1 MGEERKRM
9 KKEEAENDK
18 RSSLKS
24 RLMLAF
30 VVTSIIPFILINL
43 FAYYN
48 TRGIVRENV
57 DQLATANLNQTK
69 SGLDIWLDS
78 YEDILFQIYM
88 NDDIVENVEN
98 INAGKDVSMNRKALR
113 RTLHGMFY
121 TKEYIKSI
129 TILTKSG
136 EIAFYDLLSGS
147 TTQTSWMN
155 NFPMDRQDMYQ
166 IVSQDNNTHI
176 FSTQEASTYAAG
188 TYYLFHLGHR
198 IINYKD
204 VNKQLGIV
212 IVSVDEQ
219 MLREACNAQEGDDNH
234 FNFIVDRDGKI
245 VSYTDNRWLGKKI
258 MEWSDDVEERRQAYR
273 KFLEENNGGAEHL
286 SIYTVY
292 DEKFDWEIINVSNQ
306 QTVMEKLNAQQNLMG
321 TVLCLSLTAL
331 TIMILLLTKSL
342 TGSLKNMVQVMKKA
356 GRGELNARVCM
367 DSAMPSEVATIAQRF
382 NQMLEQLSESLQK
395 EKEAVQKQ
403 KSAEIAALEAQI
415 NPHFLYNTLD
425 TINWMAIEQDEYEIS
440 NAINSLATIL
450 RYGISQSNEIVMV
463 QQEEEW
469 LKQYLFLQQTRLKN
483 TFQCDIHVQPEVKSC
498 RIHKLLLQPFVENAI
513 LHGFEGVRRTHYLS
527 VTMQKEEGFLTVE
540 IYDNGKGM
548 PAELVEAMN
557 RGVFPKCQEK
567 NHIGMENAITR
578 IGMYYGEKAR
588 VRIESEEE
596 SFTRIYIRIP
606 FDRDE

>member
-1 MGEERKRM
+1 MMKREEMGNYKRV
-9 KKEEAENDK
+9 
-18 RSSLKS
+18 SLKS
-24 RLMLAF
+24 RLIMAF
-30 VVTSIIPFILINL
+30 LITSIIPFILINL

-48 TRGIVRENV
+48 TEGIVRENV
-57 DQLATANLNQTK
+57 DELATANLNQTK
-69 SGLDIWLDS
+69 NGLDIWLDS

-88 NDDIVENVEN
+88 NDDIVKNVQN
-98 INAGKDVSMNRKALR
+98 INEGKDVSINRKQLR

-129 TILTKSG
+129 TILTESG

-147 TTQTSWMN
+147 TTQNSWMN
-155 NFPMDRQDMYQ
+155 NFPMDIQKMYR
-166 IVSQDNNTHI
+166 IVSEDNNTHI
-176 FSTQEASTYAAG
+176 FSTQEASTYAYG

-198 IINYKD
+198 IINYRNVD
-204 VNKQLGIV
+204 KQLGIV

-219 MLREACNAQEGDDNH
+219 MLREACNAQNGGDH
-234 FNFIVDRDGKI
+234 FNFIVDREGKI
-245 VSYTDNRWLGKKI
+245 VSYTDNEWLGKKI
-258 MEWSDDVEERRQAYR
+258 MDWTEEPEARKEAYR
-273 KFLEENNGGAEHL
+273 KFLEENKSGAEHL

-292 DEKFDWEIINVSNQ
+292 DDKFDWEIINVSDQ
-306 QTVMEKLNAQQNLMG
+306 KEVIKKLNAQQKLMLA
-321 TVLCLSLTAL
+321 VLLLSLTAL
-331 TIMILLLTKSL
+331 TIIIVLLTRSL
-342 TGSLKNMVQVMKKA
+342 TGSLKTMSHVMKKA
-356 GRGELNARVCM
+356 GRGELTARVCI
-367 DSAMPSEVATIAQRF
+367 DSAMPLEVATIAQRF
-382 NQMLEQLSESLQK
+382 NQMLEQLGESLQK

-425 TINWMAIEQDEYEIS
+425 TINWMAINQDEYEIS

-469 LKQYLFLQQTRLKN
+469 LKQYIFLQQTRLKN

-498 RIHKLLLQPFVENAI
+498 MIHKLLLQPFVENAI

-527 VTMQKEEGFLTVE
+527 VTIQQEDGFLVVE

-548 PAELVEAMN
+548 PKELVEIMN

-578 IGMYYGEKAR
+578 IGMYYGEEAK
-588 VRIESEEE
+588 VRIESEEQ
-596 SFTRIYIRIP
+596 SFTKINIWIP
-606 FDRDE
+606 FNRDEKKE